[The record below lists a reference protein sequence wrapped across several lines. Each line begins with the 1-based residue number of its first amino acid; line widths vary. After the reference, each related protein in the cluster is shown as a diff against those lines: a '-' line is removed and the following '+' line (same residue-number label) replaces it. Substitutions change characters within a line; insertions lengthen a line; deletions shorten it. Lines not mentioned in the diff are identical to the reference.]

1 MPLGGK
7 IKILDLNT
15 VNKIAAGEVVE
26 NPASV
31 VKELIENSID
41 AKAKR
46 IVVDI
51 REGGKKMIKVTDDG
65 IGMDKDDA
73 VLAFKRHATSKISK
87 SEDLFKI
94 YTLGFRGEALPSIAA
109 VAWVKMLTKAAHM
122 EAGTCITLKGGEI
135 EEVKDVGIPNGTTV
149 EVKHL
154 FYNVPARKKYL
165 KTTAW
170 ETAAISNIVTRY
182 ALAHPDIAF
191 IFRNNNRTVFTS
203 MGSGDLFDVIVNV
216 FGKNAA
222 KNMIS
227 VDFRNE
233 MWKVY
238 GYISKPEESRKNRK
252 YQCIVVNGRV
262 IKNTE
267 VSKAIERGYEKLL
280 PKARYPIFVLHMD
293 LPPDRL
299 DVNIHPS
306 KTEIKF
312 DSELEFLEF
321 LSNSVSGRLRNNN
334 ILPKID
340 KDVFRFYAKK
350 TNGGENDKTEGNTEK
365 TGFHNIE
372 LNFDSNK
379 KNNDEAGTSDSYKQT
394 FSSVSDGDLTREYI
408 NPNKVFENQTQYN
421 DKGVET
427 LPLMHPIGQVF
438 NTYIIAQSNEDLYI
452 IDQHAAHERIFYEKF
467 KKEFLEG
474 NKGYSQQIIDPIV
487 VELNEEEKVVI
498 EENTQYFKS
507 LGFDFEPFGDKSY
520 IIRGIPAAFKG
531 NVNHNT
537 LLEIINDIM
546 EFGKNVSQEEKL
558 LIIMSCRA
566 AIKAGDE
573 LHISEMKKLLSD
585 LRCTKNPYTCPH
597 GRPSII
603 KMNRYDL
610 EKKFLRRG

>member
-1 MPLGGK
+1 MGGK
-7 IKILDLNT
+7 IKILDSNT

-31 VKELIENSID
+31 VKELVENSID

-51 REGGKKMIKVTDDG
+51 KEGGKKLIKVADDG
-65 IGMDKDDA
+65 IGMNKDDA
-73 VLAFKRHATSKISK
+73 VLAFKRHATSKISEP
-87 SEDLFKI
+87 EDLFKI
-94 YTLGFRGEALPSIAA
+94 HTLGFRGEALPSIAA
-109 VAWVKMLTKAAHM
+109 VAWVKMLTKSAYS
-122 EAGTCITLKGGEI
+122 EVGTSITLKGGEI
-135 EEVKDVGIPNGTTV
+135 EEVKDAGLPNGTTI

-170 ETAAISNIVTRY
+170 ETAAISNVITKY

-191 IFRNNNRTVFTS
+191 LFKNNDKTAFAST
-203 MGSGDLFDVIVNV
+203 GSGDLFDVIVNV
-216 FGKNAA
+216 FGKNVA

-227 VDFRNE
+227 VNFSNE
-233 MWKVY
+233 IWKVY
-238 GYISKPEESRKNRK
+238 GYISKPEEGRKNRK

-267 VSKAIERGYEKLL
+267 VSKAIERGYGNLL
-280 PKARYPIFVLHMD
+280 PKAKYPIFVLHID

-312 DSELEFLEF
+312 DNESELLEF
-321 LSNSVSGRLRNNN
+321 LSNSVSVKLRNNN

-340 KDVFRFYAKK
+340 KNMFKFY
-350 TNGGENDKTEGNTEK
+350 TEETIGEENDKTESNAEK
-365 TGFHNIE
+365 TEFHNIM
-372 LNFDSNK
+372 LNIDSNK
-379 KNNDEAGTSDSYKQT
+379 ENNDEPSRLDNYKQT
-394 FSSVSDGDLTREYI
+394 FSIDSSGSATKEYI
-408 NPNKVFENQTQYN
+408 NQDRVLENQTQYN
-421 DKGVET
+421 DKRVET
-427 LPLMHPIGQVF
+427 LPLMYPIGQVF

-474 NKGYSQQIIDPIV
+474 NRGYSQQTIDPIV
-487 VELNEEEKVVI
+487 VELNEEEKVVV
-498 EENTQYFKS
+498 EENTHYFKT
-507 LGFDFEPFGDKSY
+507 LGFDFEPFGNKSY

-537 LLEIINDIM
+537 FLEIVNDIM
-546 EFGKNVSQEEKL
+546 EFDKNVSQEEKL
-558 LIIMSCRA
+558 LLAMSCRA
-566 AIKAGDE
+566 AVKAGDE
-573 LHISEMKKLLSD
+573 LHLSEMKKLIND
-585 LRCTKNPYTCPH
+585 LRYTENPYTCPH